1 MRQFKVLR
9 RFEYTSSEGADVLAK
24 EGDNIYALYPF
35 FPLPEL
41 IENGF
46 IEEITP
52 NENVNL
58 SDGKESESV
67 LDYDRNYNIHE
78 AVNLL
83 KNNDLKMVDSNY
95 YAHWIYKEGDLVSDY
110 SGTNIRECWK
120 TEQILNLTF
129 TLVKPQ
135 EEKVD
140 RWIEIKNSRELCNAI
155 VYNKIIGVFDKNDD
169 TMRYRM
175 DGEYEDSKISYL
187 HECLRFGI
195 CVLKYLED

>member
-1 MRQFKVLR
+1 
-9 RFEYTSSEGADVLAK
+9 
-24 EGDNIYALYPF
+24 
-35 FPLPEL
+35 LPEL

-58 SDGKESESV
+58 SDEKESGNV
-67 LDYDRNYNIHE
+67 LDYDRKYNIHE
-78 AVNLL
+78 AMHLL

-120 TEQILNLTF
+120 TEKLLDLTF
-129 TLVKPQ
+129 MLVKPQ

-140 RWIEIKNSRELCNAI
+140 RWIDIKTNRELCNAI
-155 VYNKIIGVFDKNDD
+155 VRNKTIGLFARGREKPCSKL
-169 TMRYRM
+169 
-175 DGEYEDSKISYL
+175 DGNYEESGINYLFSHLDSKLYDMK
-187 HECLRFGI
+187 H
-195 CVLKYLED
+195 LEE